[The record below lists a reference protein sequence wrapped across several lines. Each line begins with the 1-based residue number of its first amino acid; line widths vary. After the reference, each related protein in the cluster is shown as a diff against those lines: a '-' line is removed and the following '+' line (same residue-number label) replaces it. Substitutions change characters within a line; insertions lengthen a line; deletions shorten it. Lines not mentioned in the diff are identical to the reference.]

1 MKKTITALASLT
13 ALIMIL
19 LSTGCSSGSSN
30 YATTTSYTAA
40 SSEPYYAESAAET
53 ERYTEDTAD
62 YSAEAGAPAADEGS
76 GVTEM
81 ALLGPGNAAGIEL
94 SYTVDLHLQSTEFMA
109 GIRTLNTTVGDM
121 QGYTVRASI
130 EGRDLLRTEYPR
142 TASYTFQIPS
152 ANLSL
157 FLVAMEDNYNLLQM
171 EQSAEDITTRH
182 QQTDN
187 RLEQLQEQE
196 QRLIEAVAATKDPK
210 EKSNLEYQLM
220 DVQSQISALKSSSD
234 QMSRQ
239 VRYSTVNVTLSEV
252 IVPVETPEP
261 TWSERLS
268 EVKTATGVRFLSMA
282 QDSLL
287 FLLSALPT
295 LVVLLILAIIAFV
308 ICRIWKKHSK
318 GKGSRV
324 SAAPEKDNTDSLE

>member
-13 ALIMIL
+13 ALTMIL
-19 LSTGCSSGSSN
+19 LSTGCSSASSD
-30 YATTTSYTAA
+30 YASSYAPA
-40 SSEPYYAESAAET
+40 SSEAYYAESSAAEA
-53 ERYTEDTAD
+53 ESYYDDTAD
-62 YSAEAGAPAADEGS
+62 YSAEEVAPAAPDEGS
-76 GVTEM
+76 GVAEM
-81 ALLGPGNAAGIEL
+81 ALLAPENAAGIEL
-94 SYTVDLHLQSTEFMA
+94 SYTVDLHIQSTEFMA

-121 QGYTVRASI
+121 QGYTVRASVQ
-130 EGRDLLRTEYPR
+130 GRDLLRIDYPR
-142 TASYTFQIPS
+142 TASYSFQIPS

-196 QRLIEAVAATKDPK
+196 QRLIEAVAATEDPE

-220 DVQSQISALKSSSD
+220 DVQSQISALQSSSD

-239 VRYSTVNVTLSEV
+239 VHYSTVNVTLSEV

-261 TWSERLS
+261 TWSERLG
-268 EVKTATGVRFLSMA
+268 EVKTATGLRFLSMA
-282 QDSLL
+282 QGSLL
-287 FLLSALPT
+287 FLISALPT
-295 LVVLLILAIIAFV
+295 LAVLLILAVIAF
-308 ICRIWKKHSK
+308 IIYRIWKKHSK
-318 GKGSRV
+318 GKGPKMTP
-324 SAAPEKDNTDSLE
+324 APEKDNTDSLE